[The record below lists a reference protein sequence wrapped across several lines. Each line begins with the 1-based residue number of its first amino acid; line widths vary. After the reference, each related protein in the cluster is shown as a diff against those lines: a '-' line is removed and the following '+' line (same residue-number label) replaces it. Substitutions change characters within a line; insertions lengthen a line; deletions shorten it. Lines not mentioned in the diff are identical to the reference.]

1 MDRNANPHQPL
12 VSGTT
17 VLNHATDAAEQ
28 IEPAPLHR
36 APPFEAVYAA
46 EFDFAWRS
54 LRRLGV
60 PPALLE
66 DAAQDVFV
74 VVNRQL
80 AGFEGRSSMRT
91 WIFSIAIRVAKE
103 HRRRHFRTLEAVP
116 VDPPSA
122 PTPPHDLLER
132 SEAVV
137 LLDRLLGTLD
147 EDKRAIFILAELE
160 QMSVPQIAAAVGA
173 NANTVYTR
181 LRAARQRFNLALQ
194 EHRARENKHFDTE
207 DSDMKRSNP

>member
-1 MDRNANPHQPL
+1 MDRLAKRHQPL
-12 VSGTT
+12 VSGTP
-17 VLNHATDAAEQ
+17 VLNRTADATEQ
-28 IEPAPLHR
+28 ELDLAPIHR

-60 PPALLE
+60 PPSLLE
-66 DAAQDVFV
+66 DAAQDLFV

-80 AGFEGRSSMRT
+80 AGFEGRSSIRT

-103 HRRRHFRTLEAVP
+103 CRRRHFRQLDTVP
-116 VDPPSA
+116 IDPPCA
-122 PTPPHDLLER
+122 PLPPHDLLER

-160 QMSVPQIAAAVGA
+160 QMSVPQIAA
-173 NANTVYTR
+173 
-181 LRAARQRFNLALQ
+181 
-194 EHRARENKHFDTE
+194 
-207 DSDMKRSNP
+207 